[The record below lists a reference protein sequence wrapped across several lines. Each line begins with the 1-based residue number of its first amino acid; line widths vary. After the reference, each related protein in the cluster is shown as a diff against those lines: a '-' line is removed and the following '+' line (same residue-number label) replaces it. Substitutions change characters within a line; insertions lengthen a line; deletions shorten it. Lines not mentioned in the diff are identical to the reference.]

1 MNTTKR
7 LLCLL
12 LALVMMVC
20 VFAGC
25 TRDPADNGDPTDTNE
40 TTGNG
45 DETGDNSGDD
55 ETTGDNGGDDET
67 TGGNGGGETD
77 EDPRKTDHHAPTY
90 SFGEGVQEFVILS
103 RSSTTYEFD
112 VEAPEG
118 TKLSG
123 VDQAVFDRNAAVEER
138 CNVEIVIAPL
148 AGDWGNL
155 DTFTAALR
163 ENNSLGTSQYDLV
176 GTHQAYLAT
185 AVLEGYSWDFN
196 QLPNLELSKVWWSEA
211 YYNEVNYDGAIYMM
225 YGDLAHT
232 LYEYLEVMFFNEQM
246 AEDHGIDSDDLY
258 DLTLD
263 GEWTFFKLKE
273 FSELVTPNEDAADS
287 DRRYAFLTNS
297 HSQRSFLSSLGV
309 DLAPFNADGTHE
321 FPKKMH
327 LSQST
332 PLQDFINFVTANPR
346 VYCSCTDGTD
356 APTLDPIFAEGRALF
371 YSQTLD
377 SAGYLKGEMKQN
389 YGVLPF
395 PKYDTNQTNYVT
407 GIRDT
412 VTGVMVP
419 YNCKNPEMSGT
430 VTDMLSMYGYTEV
443 VDVYYEEKLKYQSFN
458 NPKCVQ
464 TLELIRDSFA
474 PSFVMT
480 FSHYMS
486 FANSMY
492 SGTISGS
499 VKGGVPLDINGTYTS
514 NVGTWRK
521 RCRDLYMALDA
532 IAAKRG

>member
-1 MNTTKR
+1 
-7 LLCLL
+7 
-12 LALVMMVC
+12 
-20 VFAGC
+20 
-25 TRDPADNGDPTDTNE
+25 
-40 TTGNG
+40 
-45 DETGDNSGDD
+45 
-55 ETTGDNGGDDET
+55 
-67 TGGNGGGETD
+67 
-77 EDPRKTDHHAPTY
+77 
-90 SFGEGVQEFVILS
+90 
-103 RSSTTYEFD
+103 
-112 VEAPEG
+112 
-118 TKLSG
+118 
-123 VDQAVFDRNAAVEER
+123 
-138 CNVEIVIAPL
+138 VEIVIAPL

-211 YYNEVNYDGAIYMM
+211 YYNEVNHNGAVYMM

-232 LYEYLEVMFFNEQM
+232 LYEYLHVIFFNEQM
-246 AEDHGIDSDDLY
+246 AEDYDISGLY
-258 DLTLD
+258 ELALD
-263 GEWTFFKLKE
+263 GDWTFENMKIYAE
-273 FSELVTPNEDAADS
+273 RVAANEDAAEENRTYGFVTGPHATS
-287 DRRYAFLTNS
+287 
-297 HSQRSFLSSLGV
+297 SFLSALGV
-309 DLAPFNADGTHE
+309 DLAPRNADSLHE
-321 FPKKMH
+321 FPKSLH
-327 LSQST
+327 LSQTT
-332 PLQDFINFVTANPR
+332 PLQDYIGFLTANPHTFF
-346 VYCSCTDGTD
+346 CSEAVGNAT
-356 APTLDPIFAEGRALF
+356 FVEGRSLF
-371 YSQTLD
+371 FSQTLLA
-377 SAGYLKGEMKQN
+377 AGEFKSDMKQN
-389 YGVLPF
+389 YGVLPY
-395 PKYDTNQTNYVT
+395 PKYDDNQRNYVT
-407 GIRDT
+407 GIRDSM
-412 VTGVMVP
+412 TGVMVP
-419 YNCKNPEMSGT
+419 FNVSNAEMAGT

-458 NPKCVQ
+458 NPLCVQ